1 MKERDQRE
9 AANKQL
15 ASQAE
20 LEKKIN
26 RLNEQIEADKTEFRK
41 QLSQLTQEKEMYKMK
56 AEELQTQAAEEAKVE

>member
-1 MKERDQRE
+1 MKERDQLE

-41 QLSQLTQEKEMYKMK
+41 QFIQLTQEKEMYKMK
-56 AEELQTQAAEEAKVE
+56 AEEFQTQAADEAKVV

>member
-41 QLSQLTQEKEMYKMK
+41 QLSQLTQEKETYKMK